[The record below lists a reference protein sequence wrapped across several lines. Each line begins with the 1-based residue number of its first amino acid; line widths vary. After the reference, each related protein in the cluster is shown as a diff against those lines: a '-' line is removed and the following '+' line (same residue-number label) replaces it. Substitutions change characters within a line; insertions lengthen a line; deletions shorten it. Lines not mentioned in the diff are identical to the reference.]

1 MSEKNDYEKYVEW
14 CRRKEM
20 EPLSEA
26 EEKKYGIWN
35 SIEHLGMA
43 DQNKE
48 ELV

>member
-1 MSEKNDYEKYVEW
+1 MYKTDYEKYVEW
-14 CRRKEM
+14 CKARGFD
-20 EPLSEA
+20 PVSEA